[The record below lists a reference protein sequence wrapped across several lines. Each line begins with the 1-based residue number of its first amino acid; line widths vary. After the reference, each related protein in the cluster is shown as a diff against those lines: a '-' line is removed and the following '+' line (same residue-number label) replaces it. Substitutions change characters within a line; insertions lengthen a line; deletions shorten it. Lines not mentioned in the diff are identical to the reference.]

1 MIEQWHQV
9 VKSRDLSALS
19 ELITDNAVL
28 HSPVI
33 HRQIAGKK
41 MVQMYLTAAF
51 HTFLNDTFTYIT
63 EAHAQPETGQ
73 KVVLEFT
80 TEINGI
86 FVNGIDMITFD
97 SEGKIIEFK
106 VMVRPFKAL
115 NLINEHMM
123 ASLEKLGMSFS

>member
-1 MIEQWHQV
+1 MIEKWHEI
-9 VKSRDLSALS
+9 VKSRDLAGLA
-19 ELITDNAVL
+19 ELIADDAIL

-33 HRQIAGKK
+33 HRQIQGKQ

-63 EAHAQPETGQ
+63 EAHASPESGQ

-80 TEINGI
+80 TEINGL
-86 FVNGIDMITFD
+86 FVNGIDMITFND
-97 SEGKIIEFK
+97 EGKIIEFK

-115 NLINEHMM
+115 QLINEHMM
-123 ASLEKLGMSFS
+123 AMLEKLGMKFG

>member
-1 MIEQWHQV
+1 MVEQWHQV
-9 VKSRDLSALS
+9 VESRDLSGLS
-19 ELITDNAVL
+19 DLLADDAIL

-33 HRQIAGKK
+33 HRKIEGKK

-63 EAHAQPETGQ
+63 QAEENRESGQ

-86 FVNGIDMITFD
+86 FVNGIDMITFNG
-97 SEGKIIEFK
+97 EGKIVEFK

-123 ASLEKLGMSFS
+123 AMLEKQGIKFG

>member
-9 VKSRDLSALS
+9 VRSRDLSALP
-19 ELITDNAVL
+19 ELVAENAVL
-28 HSPVI
+28 YSPVI
-33 HRQIAGKK
+33 YRQIAGKK

-73 KVVLEFT
+73 KIVLEFT